1 MKLIDEKGRLFGK
14 INIIDFFVILL
25 LLCLVPMFYFG
36 YKLYTKR
43 KVAPPV
49 IAPEVWADV
58 EIYCRLSKI
67 NPEIIKVISVGDKEV
82 DGDNNTV
89 GEILWLGK
97 SEPYKNRYDLGAGQ
111 LLITEDSALRE
122 IPARLKL
129 HVENRATN
137 LYYRE
142 IILIYNTPFKFR
154 TDKYDI
160 EVIPVKEVKVEKV
173 VTAHKLKI
181 DAILKELDSDTIK
194 SISVGDKEIDEN
206 GDIIAKIL
214 AIGSADNNISEIDLG
229 NGVFVIGD
237 IDDKKQLNVKMS
249 LKCEIDENNKLYI
262 KGSNIAANSVFEFKT
277 DKYMVK
283 AVIDKTNKIQQQPF
297 NEKWLSVQVKFSEI
311 IPELARAVS
320 EGDTEKDYFGRKVGR
335 LKSIITNKPS
345 AIMILSDNKIINTSH
360 PAQKDLLCSLDILCI
375 EKNGTF
381 YFKNYP
387 LKIGNSITFSTDL
400 YSIVGTI
407 VGIDA
412 R

>member
-277 DKYMVK
+277 DKYMVR